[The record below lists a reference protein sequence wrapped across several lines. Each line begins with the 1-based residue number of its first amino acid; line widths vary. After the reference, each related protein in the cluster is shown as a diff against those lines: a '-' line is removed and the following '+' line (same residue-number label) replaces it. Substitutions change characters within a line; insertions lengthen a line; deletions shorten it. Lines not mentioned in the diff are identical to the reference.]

1 MTSLVVIPIV
11 GVVTVCL
18 VLALAW
24 PFLTIAPPSDAADT
38 DDARRQVDDDLER
51 SLQAIREIAFDRA
64 TGHLNDEDFTALD
77 DDERARA
84 VELMRRRDRFDEAT
98 RGQQ

>member
-24 PFLTIAPPSDAADT
+24 PFLTTAPPSDAADT

-51 SLQAIREIAFDRA
+51 SLQAIREITFDRA
-64 TGHLNDEDFTALD
+64 SGHLNDDDFAALD
-77 DDERARA
+77 SDERARA
-84 VELMRRRDRFDEAT
+84 VELMRQRDRFDKANSESP
-98 RGQQ
+98 